1 VHHQTTPGGGTITI
15 DSQAGEILTD
25 RLSLEQ
31 IVYNLI
37 DNAIK
42 YRAPDRTIQIS
53 ARTRRL
59 PSGQV
64 IIAVEDNGR
73 GIAESDRE
81 RVFELFRRSGEQDVP
96 GEGIGLA
103 YVRTLVRN
111 LGGEI
116 SLKSQPGSGSTFTVL
131 LPPRLETS

>member
-1 VHHQTTPGGGTITI
+1 M
-15 DSQAGEILTD
+15 
-25 RLSLEQ
+25 
-31 IVYNLI
+31 YNLI
-37 DNAIK
+37 DNAVK
-42 YRAPDRTIQIS
+42 YRAPDRPIEIR
-53 ARTRRL
+53 ARTRRS

-64 IIAVEDNGR
+64 TIAIEDNGR

-81 RVFELFRRSGEQDVP
+81 RVFELFRRSGEQDVS

-116 SLKSQPGSGSTFTVL
+116 TLKSQLGLGSTFTVL
-131 LPPRLETS
+131 LPPKLETSGGTTQ